1 MKSVG
6 EFLRTV
12 TIPQAII
19 VLGLIA
25 GGVAVAYRLPSDT
38 LVEVVTSIVV
48 ALGVGGTLL
57 TSRKTPERIT
67 DPGPEAPP
75 PPPPRR
81 NPRDG
86 SVDVWDLV
94 AWGIVLAGILATL
107 GRSGVFR

>member
-1 MKSVG
+1 MKPLTEFLKSVTLPQSITVVG
-6 EFLRTV
+6 FLAAAV
-12 TIPQAII
+12 AI
-19 VLGLIA
+19 
-25 GGVAVAYRLPSDT
+25 AYRLPQDALIEAVFS
-38 LVEVVTSIVV
+38 LLV

-57 TSRKTPERIT
+57 TSRKTPERVT

-86 SVDVWDLV
+86 SVDPWDLV

-107 GRSGVFR
+107 GRSGVLR